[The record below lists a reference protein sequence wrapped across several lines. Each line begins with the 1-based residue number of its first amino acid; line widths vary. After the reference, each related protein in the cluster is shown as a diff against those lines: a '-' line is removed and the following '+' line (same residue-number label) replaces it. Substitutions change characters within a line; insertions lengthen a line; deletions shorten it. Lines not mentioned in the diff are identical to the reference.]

1 MKPTF
6 TRLHFL
12 LILLQS
18 LLFSFTLAAQQ
29 NGSFETWLSSGKQ
42 PPFDWKYPTG
52 WTTNNA
58 TTEFTAAGVTRN
70 NYNYSGEFAAQIKT
84 LNIFGTLTRSQLA
97 LGTCQLDY
105 PHYQVKANT
114 GGEPLSMVPNEVTF
128 YYQLTTGSPAEH
140 ALAEVLIKRGSGSST
155 PDTVYYASMVLPA
168 VGIYTEMQ
176 MIIPDVGINMTTDS
190 IVILF
195 SSNDTNE
202 VASNILYVDDVSI
215 DFTNS
220 IHPAPEPTS
229 NVMLYPNPVHHG
241 ETLTIRQPDGDFS
254 KMKIYDVNGRMIGC
268 CLDELVGDGQ
278 VQIQTCQM
286 QPGLYFLVAG
296 HFCSKFVVTNLP

>member
-6 TRLHFL
+6 TRLQFAF
-12 LILLQS
+12 ILFYS
-18 LLFSFTLAAQQ
+18 VLFSLTLSAQQ
-29 NGSFETWLSSGKQ
+29 NGSFESWSPSGKQ
-42 PPFDWKYPTG
+42 PPFDWKFPTG

-58 TTEFTAAGVTRN
+58 TTEFISAGVTRN

-97 LGTCQLDY
+97 LGNCQLDY
-105 PHYQVKANT
+105 PNYQVKAYT
-114 GGEPLSMVPNEVTF
+114 GGEALTMIPDEVTF

-140 ALAEVLIKRGSGSST
+140 AVAEVLIKRASGSSV
-155 PDTVYYASMVLPA
+155 PDTVYHATVALPA
-168 VGIYTEMQ
+168 VSIYTEMQ
-176 MIIPDVGINMTTDS
+176 MAIPDVGINIATDS

-215 DFTNS
+215 DFAS
-220 IHPAPEPTS
+220 ALYPAPEERS
-229 NVMLYPNPVHHG
+229 NVLLFPNPVHHG

-254 KMKIYDVNGRMIGC
+254 KMKIYDDNGRMIAS
-268 CLDELVGDGQ
+268 CLDEVVGDDR
-278 VQIQTCQM
+278 VQIQTRLL
-286 QPGLYFLVAG
+286 QPGLYFIVAG
-296 HFCSKFVVTNLP
+296 NYYSKFVVSN